1 MQELNNLLSLIDAHF
16 GGSQWFVFLLLGT
29 GLFFTVYLRFPQLR
43 FFGHAIKV
51 VRGKYDNKQDIGD
64 TSISKRWQLLFRARW
79 GPVI

>member
-51 VRGKYDNKQDIGD
+51 GLTR
-64 TSISKRWQLLFRARW
+64 
-79 GPVI
+79 